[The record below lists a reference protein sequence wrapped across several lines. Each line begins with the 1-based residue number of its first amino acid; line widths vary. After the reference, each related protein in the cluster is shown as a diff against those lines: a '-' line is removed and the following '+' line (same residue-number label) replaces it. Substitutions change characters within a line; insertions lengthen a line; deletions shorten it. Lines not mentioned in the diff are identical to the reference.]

1 MTLTFATNKATILE
15 IHNTTISNN
24 KANGISDEN
33 GTFFNLNGIVNLAD
47 VQFINNEKGNV
58 DNSLLMCLEDQII
71 ISKAFDDT
79 LLVDLPSS
87 YDLRDYGL
95 VTPVRDQ
102 GGSGSCWA
110 FSTIAAL
117 ESYLLKNE
125 NISYDLSEN
134 NMKNLMGIYGLN
146 GTDCRSIN
154 IDIMFFCSIVNIMP
168 EVSIHQ
174 CSDTHGHQ
182 IGSTAQYIK
191 GY

>member
-1 MTLTFATNKATILE
+1 MNLT
-15 IHNTTISNN
+15 
-24 KANGISDEN
+24 
-33 GTFFNLNGIVNLAD
+33 D
-47 VQFINNEKGNV
+47 VQFINNEKGNT

-71 ISKAFDDT
+71 ISKAFDDA

-110 FSTIAAL
+110 FSTIAAI

-134 NMKNLMGIYGLN
+134 NMKNRQPRIGLPTSHRPWSIYN
-146 GTDCRSIN
+146 GSCL
-154 IDIMFFCSIVNIMP
+154 
-168 EVSIHQ
+168 
-174 CSDTHGHQ
+174 
-182 IGSTAQYIK
+182 
-191 GY
+191 